1 MHKIVTD
8 KGYVGVFTSTPPSRV
23 KSTSRLLENL
33 SSAVGSF
40 GSQCDAPQVYL
51 STQPYLAVHVL
62 SAHIDDDDV
71 IPLKADAIAE
81 WVDNTIRCAVG
92 GKLKLK
98 YQ

>member
-8 KGYVGVFTSTPPSRV
+8 KGYVGVFTHTPPSRV

-33 SSAVGSF
+33 SSAVSSF
-40 GSQCDAPQVYL
+40 GKQCDVPQVYL
-51 STQPYLAVHVL
+51 STKPYLAVHVL

-71 IPLKADAIAE
+71 IPQQAGAIAE
-81 WVDNTIRCAVG
+81 WIGETIRRAVG
-92 GKLKLK
+92 EKLNVK